1 LARAYEIQPSEFWEM
16 TLPET
21 LLEFEMREQKTGRG
35 LGREDVAH
43 FQEWMEEE
51 DGKGSRG

>member
-1 LARAYEIQPSEFWEM
+1 LARAYEIQPSEFWDM

-21 LLEFEMREQKTGRG
+21 LLEFEMRDTKRG
-35 LGREDVAH
+35 KGLSRDDIAN
-43 FQEWMEEE
+43 FQEWMAEE

>member
-1 LARAYEIQPSEFWEM
+1 M

-21 LLEFEMREQKTGRG
+21 LLEFEMREKKSGKG
-35 LGREDVAH
+35 LSRDDIAH

-51 DGKGSRG
+51 DGKGTGSKG